1 MKVIV
6 LNGSPKLSKSVT
18 MQSIK
23 FIEMKFP
30 AHEFQTIDI
39 VGQVNKYEKDEETL
53 IALCKKIEECDLVL
67 WAFPVY
73 HLLIP
78 SQYKRF
84 IELIC
89 ERNLYSSFKGKYTA
103 VFSTSIH
110 FYDVTA
116 HEYMRA
122 ICDDFDMKY
131 TESLSHDMN
140 DLLSDKG
147 RAELELFFENIIKSW
162 QQKLVRGKQYRKVI
176 VNDFKYNSTKH
187 RNDILTEKRIAIVTD
202 ASEDDLNLNEMIES
216 YRECFK
222 KKVEVINLRE
232 INIMGHCLGCCKC
245 AGENICVYD
254 EKDEYRSTLDH
265 IINDIDIII
274 YAGTIKDRYLS
285 SRFKLY
291 YDRSFCYN
299 HVPIFKNKQIG
310 YMISGSLSQNL
321 QLRQILDVYAQSDAN
336 AIGIVT
342 DESADNDRIS
352 DEIYTLAK
360 VGVEYSEND
369 YLRSP
374 NFWGVSGKKIFR
386 DAIASE
392 LGAIFLG
399 DYKYYK
405 SNGIFDYPKLKDKIK
420 YAFRRYFFKNR
431 KVRAYLNKNMID
443 LMLASHVKLIEDLK
457 AGER

>member
-1 MKVIV
+1 M
-6 LNGSPKLSKSVT
+6 
-18 MQSIK
+18 
-23 FIEMKFP
+23 
-30 AHEFQTIDI
+30 
-39 VGQVNKYEKDEETL
+39 
-53 IALCKKIEECDLVL
+53 L

-73 HLLIP
+73 HLLVP

-84 IELIC
+84 IELIG

-162 QQKLVRGKQYRKVI
+162 QQKFVRGKQYRKVS
-176 VNDFKYNSTKH
+176 VNDFRYK
-187 RNDILTEKRIAIVTD
+187 RIEPMNDILTEKRIAIITD

-222 KKVEVINLRE
+222 NKVEVINLRE
-232 INIMGHCLGCCKC
+232 ISIMGHCLGCCKC

-254 EKDEYRSTLDH
+254 KKDEYRSTLDH

-310 YMISGSLSQNL
+310 YMISGNLSQNF
-321 QLRQILDVYAQSDAN
+321 Q
-336 AIGIVT
+336 
-342 DESADNDRIS
+342 
-352 DEIYTLAK
+352 
-360 VGVEYSEND
+360 
-369 YLRSP
+369 
-374 NFWGVSGKKIFR
+374 
-386 DAIASE
+386 
-392 LGAIFLG
+392 
-399 DYKYYK
+399 
-405 SNGIFDYPKLKDKIK
+405 
-420 YAFRRYFFKNR
+420 
-431 KVRAYLNKNMID
+431 
-443 LMLASHVKLIEDLK
+443 H
-457 AGER
+457 